1 MWQTVLDTLP
11 NILLGATLGG
21 LVMFAITYANNS
33 DWKKTRPGRALM
45 YMVTAMIGVLA
56 MAFAHLITGDYP
68 GQEYVRLGIYGYMTY
83 SVFNILGTLYKSLRV
98 NPFWFIGIKRRGKE
112 RS

>member
-1 MWQTVLDTLP
+1 MWETIINIIPNVLLA
-11 NILLGATLGG
+11 ATLGG

-56 MAFAHLITGDYP
+56 MAFAHLITGPYP
-68 GQEYVRLGIYGYMTY
+68 GMEFVRLGVYGYMTF
-83 SVFNILGTLYKSLRV
+83 SVFNILAALYKSLRV